1 MARGSAR
8 ARVSSTPSRIVVD
21 GRAPL
26 CPALAYSPP
35 PYRPTPSKGYTRRR
49 LTPRD
54 FYFPFFHARAY
65 VCIRIPRRGR
75 CLRHRISLFPR
86 SARSVAA
93 ALSLRCLS
101 LQCELSSAGLF
112 VIARRILFLSL
123 SLRAA
128 REGMPGGICY
138 RFYFSSSRHE
148 RSRIR
153 GEDKFLMG
161 KERKKRRCN
170 AARVYIY
177 DEGGVKAAT
186 SNTDAV
192 QSPWRGLERAKRVE
206 RSFKSLSSSRLEQQQ

>member
-101 LQCELSSAGLF
+101 LSSVNFPPRASLSSR
-112 VIARRILFLSL
+112 V
-123 SLRAA
+123 
-128 REGMPGGICY
+128 E
-138 RFYFSSSRHE
+138 FYFSPCLCARP
-148 RSRIR
+148 
-153 GEDKFLMG
+153 
-161 KERKKRRCN
+161 
-170 AARVYIY
+170 ARVCQAEYVIDSIFQAPDTSEAVYAGRISFLWGKREKKDGATLLAYIY
-177 DEGGVKAAT
+177 TTRGV
-186 SNTDAV
+186 
-192 QSPWRGLERAKRVE
+192 
-206 RSFKSLSSSRLEQQQ
+206 